1 MPSSSDGYFQA
12 RVSGAPFH
20 LITST
25 IAMLVLYK
33 GSGVY
38 LLRSARDL
46 REGRLRKFTRVR
58 EIFNKAMGFNA
69 EQGKL
74 NDNEALLL

>member
-1 MPSSSDGYFQA
+1 LQ
-12 RVSGAPFH
+12 
-20 LITST
+20 
-25 IAMLVLYK
+25 
-33 GSGVY
+33 
-38 LLRSARDL
+38 RSARDL